1 MGTARAI
8 HGVAESGEE
17 IALRFALRWHV
28 WRPRT
33 RLRLIRLQL
42 SLQPGRGHGS
52 EAHRPRGLNGRTRPG
67 AGSDSDVGG
76 RVDDGWRNDILSS
89 ADIHKRF
96 TED

>member
-1 MGTARAI
+1 MGTARTMQ
-8 HGVAESGEE
+8 GVAASGEE
-17 IALRFALRWHV
+17 VALRFALRWHV

-42 SLQPGRGHGS
+42 SLQPCRGQSS
-52 EAHRPRGLNGRTRPG
+52 EEHRPLALNGRPR
-67 AGSDSDVGG
+67 SGG
-76 RVDDGWRNDILSS
+76 VAMPTQGHVDDGWRNAMLTA